1 MGVAKPSQMRLR
13 GKAKPS
19 LGPSRDVGSICRK
32 YLPHLP
38 PQAWWQQESVHRW
51 LLTWL
56 ANPPPCSGICNT
68 GAELPGCSLRPAGW
82 DICHC
87 FSVYSIAA
95 NVGFNC
101 SDCTVLRT
109 VPRGPTYPG
118 RSVLWLPTS
127 QCFLGQIHSLAVLF
141 WCQSLL
147 FSRPEA
153 HHCWYTH
160 HSKVDLSFWFGYFE
174 QALCLFIS
182 KPQWSLADQRWRD
195 VSMCQSVNV
204 LIPSAFFF
212 YLSLPFSIPVHSYY
226 LISHVER
233 HLCLTRGLFLAWY
246 EFRQ

>member
-13 GKAKPS
+13 GKGKPS

-38 PQAWWQQESVHRW
+38 PQAWWQHESVHRW

-101 SDCTVLRT
+101 SDCSVLRT

-118 RSVLWLPTS
+118 RSVLWLSTS
-127 QCFLGQIHSLAVLF
+127 QCFLGQIYSLAVLF
-141 WCQSLL
+141 WCQGILL
-147 FSRPEA
+147 AIF
-153 HHCWYTH
+153 
-160 HSKVDLSFWFGYFE
+160 
-174 QALCLFIS
+174 Q
-182 KPQWSLADQRWRD
+182 
-195 VSMCQSVNV
+195 
-204 LIPSAFFF
+204 
-212 YLSLPFSIPVHSYY
+212 
-226 LISHVER
+226 
-233 HLCLTRGLFLAWY
+233 TRGTPLLIHTPFQSRSFFLIWVFWTSTVFFLFQNLSGALQARDD
-246 EFRQ
+246 EMSQCVSL